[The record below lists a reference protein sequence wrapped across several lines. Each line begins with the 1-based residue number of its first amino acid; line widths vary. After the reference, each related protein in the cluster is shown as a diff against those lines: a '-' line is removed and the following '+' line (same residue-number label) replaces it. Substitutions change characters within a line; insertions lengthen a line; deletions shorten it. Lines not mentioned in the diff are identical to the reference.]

1 MRWSAERNPR
11 LSSQTHPLIEHR
23 ESLPPNA
30 RRLIEK
36 FAPVYDVSEYHETG
50 VHAPI
55 QTVYDALRTT
65 DFGASPIIRI
75 LLRLRQL
82 PASLGKPRQPRMILN
97 LDAILKSGFI
107 LLGENAPTEI
117 AIGVIGQFWKL
128 SGGRSCVD
136 AAGFDAFD
144 KPGYAKA
151 VWNFSLV
158 DLGANVTRLA
168 TETRVVCT
176 DRASKL
182 RFRLYWALI
191 GLFSGLIRRQVLR
204 AIKRKAETH
213 F

>member
-1 MRWSAERNPR
+1 
-11 LSSQTHPLIEHR
+11 LIEHR

-30 RRLIEK
+30 RKLIEK
-36 FAPVYDVSEYHETG
+36 FAPVYDVSEYHET
-50 VHAPI
+50 VIHAPI

-65 DFGASPIIRI
+65 DFGASPVIRM

-82 PASLGKPRQPRMILN
+82 PASLGKPRQPRTILN
-97 LDAILKSGFI
+97 LEAIMKSGFV
-107 LLGENAPTEI
+107 LLGENPPDEI
-117 AIGVIGQFWKL
+117 ALGVIGQFWKL

-136 AAGFDAFD
+136 AASFEAFD
-144 KPGYAKA
+144 EPGYAKA

-158 DLGANVTRLA
+158 DLGASVMGLA

-191 GLFSGLIRRQVLR
+191 RPFSGLIRREALR
-204 AIKRKAETH
+204 AIRTKLESTR
-213 F
+213 